1 MFTLLLL
8 QRVKKFPKRVKRGRI
23 MSPKVRIND
32 ENPSSHGNNENFEAA
47 GRVMPESVLGEHPR
61 DKVKDYESLK
71 NVPWETRKEEA
82 NKPIYLIRYE

>member
-1 MFTLLLL
+1 
-8 QRVKKFPKRVKRGRI
+8 

-32 ENPSSHGNNENFEAA
+32 ENSSSCNRNENFEVAV
-47 GRVMPESVLGEHPR
+47 RVLPGSVLGEHSR

-82 NKPIYLIRYE
+82 NKPIYLVRYE